1 MEQTTTEGPK
11 RPGFL
16 KVLCILS
23 FIGTGLGLVMG
34 IMSWWTYNAAA
45 KLMEG
50 MGDLGSQMGDAMNN
64 AGVEGGADAGAA
76 MNSAM
81 SEGMAMMGM
90 DPHKQAMSALI
101 VALLNIVVFAGA
113 FMMWK
118 LKKQVSISTRS
129 GRLLLSQF
137 RLLLLEAS
145 WEVQWQWWEAFLQL
159 RSSSC
164 MVLTSSTC
172 RNIFLGRIKTKN
184 PAHF

>member
-50 MGDLGSQMGDAMNN
+50 MGNLGGAMGDAMSE
-64 AGVEGGADAGAA
+64 AGAEGGAEAGAA
-76 MNSAM
+76 MNNAM

-118 LKKQVSISTRS
+118 LKKTGFYIYTLGQVASIAVPFIIVGGLMGGAMAMVGSI
-129 GRLLLSQF
+129 F
-137 RLLLLEAS
+137 AI
-145 WEVQWQWWEAFLQL
+145 AFIIMYGVNLKHM
-159 RSSSC
+159 S
-164 MVLTSSTC
+164 
-172 RNIFLGRIKTKN
+172 
-184 PAHF
+184 